1 MKRDY
6 REILNEINEL
16 HAKYPKTVLGRKD
29 IIKEIKEK
37 IKEIRKMTSVCNAE
51 LDDLERYYAYRE
63 YYVNDYNVVM
73 SLLLRLLNSEEENF
87 SLKEVTT
94 TGYYNTAGS
103 EANKLFS
110 KITFI
115 TQTSLCDKIDDHLY
129 YFDEFKTLANK
140 YINDG
145 YSMIIITSNLFEP
158 SVKPKKSDVIC
169 DSVYDIRNSGLKGN
183 ITCYCNGTIVKEAID
198 KLIDFINVNGPD
210 FSNIDEDTLFEI
222 INDSKNKQKKIV
234 K

>member
-1 MKRDY
+1 MKKDY

-16 HAKYPKTVLGRKD
+16 HAKYPKTVLGRKE
-29 IIKEIKEK
+29 IIKEIKNK
-37 IKEIRKMTSVCNAE
+37 INEIRKITSVCNPE
-51 LDDLERYYAYRE
+51 LDELERYYGYRE
-63 YYVNDYNVVM
+63 YYVSDYNVVM
-73 SLLLRLLNSEEENF
+73 SLLLRLLNCEEESF
-87 SLKEVTT
+87 SLKELTT

-115 TQTSLCDKIDDHLY
+115 TQTSLCEKIDDHLY
-129 YFDEFKTLANK
+129 YFDEFKELASK
-140 YINDG
+140 YINNG

-158 SVKPKKSDVIC
+158 SVKPKQSAVNC
-169 DSVYDIRNSGLKGN
+169 DNIYNIRNSGLKGN
-183 ITCYCNGTIVKEAID
+183 ITCYCNGTIVKEALD
-198 KLIDFINVNGPD
+198 KLINFINDNGPD